1 LLDIGVFVAILT
13 PGNKE
18 DGPWFPLISRMRSF
32 KRASGLDK
40 EIQLRHVV
48 QNDQLQAPAQALFL
62 QRMAMAPV
70 NAGNAATRPSLDTSS
85 FSFPA
90 DENIRSPRTP
100 TYIPDT
106 PSPEFIVP
114 VEHAKMIIDSR
125 TDLYGNTS
133 TAKWTPPPEEPMAWV
148 WICHLCHSRYSLG
161 VTRRCLIDG
170 HYYCSGETDRPSLRK
185 KRKNKSCS
193 SEFDYVAWKAWG
205 EWRRKALQTIKNP
218 RVLRGC
224 EKCEFPSQCRYP
236 AEPQQTSTST
246 ANVDESLPQKSSRKD
261 SKDKEANVKAKA
273 ATEPTSNKSIDFD
286 QILSNMFH
294 KEENVD
300 SKGSETQDPGSTSR
314 KKGSSKK
321 KTSQKGLIPS
331 LEEEMSKEAVRL
343 RALVGMDLWSTLQD
357 VELEKAKVE

>member
-1 LLDIGVFVAILT
+1 MDSDFFSCPACALFESL
-13 PGNKE
+13 
-18 DGPWFPLISRMRSF
+18 
-32 KRASGLDK
+32 GLDK
-40 EIQLRHVV
+40 EVPLRLV
-48 QNDQLQAPAQALFL
+48 QNDHRRRRLKATKHYQAQALLL
-62 QRMAMAPV
+62 QRIAMLPI
-70 NAGNAATRPSLDTSS
+70 NAGNVAIKPSLDTSYFS
-85 FSFPA
+85 FSA
-90 DENIRSPRTP
+90 DENMRSPRTP

-114 VEHAKMIIDSR
+114 LDHAKMIIDSR
-125 TDLYGNTS
+125 SDLYGS
-133 TAKWTPPPEEPMAWV
+133 TAKWSPPPEEPMAWV

-224 EKCEFPSQCRYP
+224 ENCEFPSQCRYP
-236 AEPQQTSTST
+236 SEPQQTST
-246 ANVDESLPQKSSRKD
+246 AKVDESSSQDPSRKD
-261 SKDKEANVKAKA
+261 SKDKEPTMKA
-273 ATEPTSNKSIDFD
+273 AMEPTSNKNIDFD

-294 KEENVD
+294 KEENVK
-300 SKGSETQDPGSTSR
+300 SKGSEGQDCGSTSR

-331 LEEEMSKEAVRL
+331 LEEEMSRETARL
-343 RALVGMDLWSTLQD
+343 RELVGMDLWSTLQD
-357 VELEKAKVE
+357 VELGKAKVE

>member
-1 LLDIGVFVAILT
+1 
-13 PGNKE
+13 
-18 DGPWFPLISRMRSF
+18 
-32 KRASGLDK
+32 
-40 EIQLRHVV
+40 
-48 QNDQLQAPAQALFL
+48 
-62 QRMAMAPV
+62 MAPI
-70 NAGNAATRPSLDTSS
+70 NAGNAATRPSLDTSYL
-85 FSFPA
+85 SFPA

-106 PSPEFIVP
+106 PSPQFIVP
-114 VEHAKMIIDSR
+114 VDHAKMIIDSR

-236 AEPQQTSTST
+236 AEPEQTSTSTGT
-246 ANVDESLPQKSSRKD
+246 ANVDESLAQKLSRKD
-261 SKDKEANVKAKA
+261 SKDKEANVKANA

-294 KEENVD
+294 KEGNVD
-300 SKGSETQDPGSTSR
+300 SKGSETQDSGSTSR

-331 LEEEMSKEAVRL
+331 LEEEMSKEA
-343 RALVGMDLWSTLQD
+343 D